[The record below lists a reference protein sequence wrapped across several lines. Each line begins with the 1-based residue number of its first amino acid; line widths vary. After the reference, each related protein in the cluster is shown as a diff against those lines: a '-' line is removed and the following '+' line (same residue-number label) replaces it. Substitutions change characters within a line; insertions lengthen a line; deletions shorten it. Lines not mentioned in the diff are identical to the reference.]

1 MSLLVS
7 PGVSGLVLVV
17 EAGSCGDI
25 HSGFGMVFD
34 DQVRFS
40 NIGELVHM

>member
-1 MSLLVS
+1 MSLLAS
-7 PGVSGLVLVV
+7 SGVAGLVLVV
-17 EAGSCGDI
+17 EAGSCDDI
-25 HSGFGMVFD
+25 LSGFGMVFD